1 MCPNSFHI
9 IYARLGLIV
18 RLELPEVESASCGI
32 HGGIIVCTNWAHLSH
47 DSRHIEALIR
57 AISSMTD
64 LVIHDPHLVT
74 RRVSFHSHWCI
85 LLLDIKR
92 YILRNF
98 TLWLHRQLGVV
109 EIGRHHT
116 GAGTTT
122 I

>member
-1 MCPNSFHI
+1 MW
-9 IYARLGLIV
+9 
-18 RLELPEVESASCGI
+18 LELPEVESASCGI

-57 AISSMTD
+57 AISSMPD
-64 LVIHDPHLVT
+64 LVIHNPHLVT
-74 RRVSFHSHWCI
+74 RRVSFHSHWSI
-85 LLLDIKR
+85 LFLDVKR